1 MDYHIISEPSSKIR
15 EIARNALAGY
25 WKPVFLGIFIYS
37 LLTSGVSQ
45 LLDTFFYYDYDLP
58 IEYYGVGSSIT
69 QQIGYGG
76 NIYDLFTSG
85 AFSLGLAIFMLT
97 FFRSKK
103 TDNTLIFDGFSS
115 FGKALLAALIM
126 GIKIF
131 LWSMLLVVTGII
143 AAIRYSQTFFVMA
156 DHPEYSANECIEESK
171 RLMMG
176 NKARFF
182 CLHLSFIGW
191 YILAAIPTGIILN
204 IFDGD
209 GVLATIIAFLAS
221 IPLFLVSVYVETA
234 NTAFYELAT
243 QRLVVVGSDSRMESD
258 RVVNAS
264 YSVDE
269 QTEEAADA
277 ARTADTGFESPETA
291 NEASAD
297 TISNVETETKPDDE
311 NKPEGNI
318 LQDEKIEDYT
328 DKTDV

>member
-45 LLDTFFYYDYDLP
+45 LLDNFFYYDYDLP
-58 IEYYGVGSSIT
+58 IEYYSVGSIT
-69 QQIGYGG
+69 YQIGYGG

-131 LWSMLLVVTGII
+131 LWSMLLVVPGII
-143 AAIRYSQTFFVMA
+143 AIIRYSQTFFVMA

-191 YILAAIPTGIILN
+191 YILAAIPSGIILN

-209 GVLATIIAFLAS
+209 GVLAVIVTFLAS
-221 IPLFLVSVYVETA
+221 IPLFFVSVYVETA

-243 QRLVVVGSDSRMESD
+243 QRLVVVGSDDRMESD

-269 QTEEAADA
+269 QTEE
-277 ARTADTGFESPETA
+277 TAEK
-291 NEASAD
+291 
-297 TISNVETETKPDDE
+297 ETKPDDE
-311 NKPEGNI
+311 NKPEGNV
-318 LQDEKIEDYT
+318 LRDEKIEDYT

>member
-45 LLDTFFYYDYDLP
+45 LLDNFFYYDYDLP
-58 IEYYGVGSSIT
+58 IEYYSVGSIT
-69 QQIGYGG
+69 YQIGYGG

-131 LWSMLLVVTGII
+131 LWSMLLVVPGII
-143 AAIRYSQTFFVMA
+143 AIIRYSQTFFVMA

-171 RLMMG
+171 RLLMG

-191 YILAAIPTGIILN
+191 YILAAIPSGIILN

-209 GVLATIIAFLAS
+209 GVLAVIVTFLAS
-221 IPLFLVSVYVETA
+221 IPLFFVSVYVETA

-243 QRLVVVGSDSRMESD
+243 QRLVVVGSDDRMESD

-269 QTEEAADA
+269 QTEE
-277 ARTADTGFESPETA
+277 TAEK
-291 NEASAD
+291 
-297 TISNVETETKPDDE
+297 ETKPDDE
-311 NKPEGNI
+311 NKPEGNV
-318 LQDEKIEDYT
+318 LRDEKIEDYT

>member
-37 LLTSGVSQ
+37 LLTNGVSS

-115 FGKALLAALIM
+115 FGKALLAVLIM

-131 LWSMLLVVTGII
+131 LWSMLLVVPGII

-209 GVLATIIAFLAS
+209 GVLATIITFLAS
-221 IPLFLVSVYVETA
+221 IPFFFVSVYVETA

-243 QRLVVVGSDSRMESD
+243 QRLVVVGSDSRMDSD

-264 YSVDE
+264 SSVDE
-269 QTEEAADA
+269 QTEETTDA
-277 ARTADTGFESPETA
+277 GFKTPETA
-291 NEASAD
+291 SEAPAD
-297 TISNVETETKPDDE
+297 TASNIGTETNPEDE
-311 NKPEGNI
+311 RQPKGDI
-318 LQDEKIEDYT
+318 LRGETGEENT

>member
-45 LLDTFFYYDYDLP
+45 LLDNFFYYDYDLP
-58 IEYYGVGSSIT
+58 IGYYSVGSIT
-69 QQIGYGG
+69 YQIGYGG

-131 LWSMLLVVTGII
+131 LWSMLLVVPGII
-143 AAIRYSQTFFVMA
+143 AIIRYSQTFFVMA

-176 NKARFF
+176 NKASFF

-191 YILAAIPTGIILN
+191 YILAAIPSGIILN

-209 GVLATIIAFLAS
+209 GVLAVIVTFLAS
-221 IPLFLVSVYVETA
+221 IPLFFVSVYVETA
-234 NTAFYELAT
+234 NTAFYELVT
-243 QRLVVVGSDSRMESD
+243 QRLVVVGSDDRMESD

-269 QTEEAADA
+269 QTEE
-277 ARTADTGFESPETA
+277 TAEK
-291 NEASAD
+291 
-297 TISNVETETKPDDE
+297 ETKPDDE
-311 NKPEGNI
+311 NKPEGNV
-318 LQDEKIEDYT
+318 LRDEKIEDYT